1 MQRELQEMP
10 AYYANADFNIV
21 AGVKDGQTKVLC
33 PRLPPRFSPTR
44 FNGMEDAFIGW
55 LGTDAYNN
63 PQGLKVS
70 SFPDAWKYESP
81 AHLRAW
87 TAQEMALA
95 RCNLVLQ
102 GDGNLPQD
110 SEMKSTMLTSQ
121 LYMQCQRGIRWEN
134 GRRRSE
140 TAKGSSEWYELIE
153 EYSGRDLTYLEDRI
167 PAFSQIALRYFCASG
182 NNCGE
187 FLAGLW
193 SNDLL
198 RGLLWQ
204 TNAGKKPGPAPRE
217 YMAPSWSWAAV
228 PGRVKHVWPRDT
240 TPLASI
246 QEFAVIPMTSNLNQ
260 YVRVTDGYLI
270 VRGLLVSFETVGKS
284 WNTWTGDNKVNVLV
298 EKRFEDVLRIRYA
311 FDYFDTKTS
320 LKAEV
325 YGMRMIRRIGLLLVD
340 SGQGNGSMKRL
351 GLFIVAKPDTLKWT
365 ALTGERDVKII

>member
-1 MQRELQEMP
+1 
-10 AYYANADFNIV
+10 
-21 AGVKDGQTKVLC
+21 
-33 PRLPPRFSPTR
+33 
-44 FNGMEDAFIGW
+44 
-55 LGTDAYNN
+55 
-63 PQGLKVS
+63 
-70 SFPDAWKYESP
+70 
-81 AHLRAW
+81 
-87 TAQEMALA
+87 
-95 RCNLVLQ
+95 
-102 GDGNLPQD
+102 
-110 SEMKSTMLTSQ
+110 MLNSQ
-121 LYMQCQRGIRWEN
+121 LYMQCQQEIRWEN

-140 TAKGSSEWYELIE
+140 TAKGSSEWCELIE

-167 PAFSQIALRYFCASG
+167 PAFSQIAYRYSRASG

-198 RGLLWQ
+198 RSLLWQ

-217 YMAPSWSWAAV
+217 YMAPSSSWAAV
-228 PGRVKHVWPRDT
+228 PGRVKQLWPRDT

-270 VRGLLVSFETVGKS
+270 VRGLLVGFETVGKS
-284 WNTWTGDNKVNVLV
+284 RSTWTGDTKVNILV
-298 EKRFEDVLRIRYA
+298 ENRFKDVLRIRYA

-325 YGMRMIRRIGLLLVD
+325 YGMRMTRRIGLLLVN

-351 GLFIVAKPDTLKWT
+351 GLFIVAKPDTMKWT
-365 ALTGERDVKII
+365 ALTGERNAKII